1 MLKIFKFILPKQLAG
16 SEIGKKKITIIIISR
31 MYCKETETP
40 LGRIM
45 QTIYTGYLWKRKPK
59 RLASR

>member
-1 MLKIFKFILPKQLAG
+1 MLKIFKFILLKQLAG
-16 SEIGKKKITIIIISR
+16 SEIGKIIIIIVIISR
-31 MYCKETETP
+31 MYCKETETL

>member
-1 MLKIFKFILPKQLAG
+1 MLKIFKFILLKQLAG
-16 SEIGKKKITIIIISR
+16 SEIGKKKKITIIIISR

-45 QTIYTGYLWKRKPK
+45 QTIYTG
-59 RLASR
+59 